1 MAPFPERRRGRPHPS
16 RPRAPSRAAPSAA
29 GPSEA
34 RLGRS
39 RKQRVSSSPPSA
51 HVPPPPGEHTG
62 KSPPC
67 RDARLPGGPG
77 RPADGVPAGLPA
89 RRRLQR
95 EGVTSAP
102 AREASELGC
111 TWGLRTPRR
120 GHREGRGHGTV
131 HGAAPDL
138 AASVSLLPEPTALTF
153 SRVSFSSL
161 SGGRG
166 GQGTERAGRRRSAFL
181 LWRLW
186 ARAQT
191 MPSAQP
197 GAADG
202 APRALLALGPPKAPA
217 RTPRHSNDL
226 TAQRTDLVTC
236 PRPGS
241 RVHPCPCKDMV
252 NTLPS
257 GTCSGESTNERM
269 TVTPFDS
276 FREQGR
282 KPSDRHTVRPGR
294 VGTAEIIREDAART
308 AVPHSPSCEGCR

>member
-1 MAPFPERRRGRPHPS
+1 MASLPGSLPGATCRGRGS
-16 RPRAPSRAAPSAA
+16 PRHLHEKPRSSV
-29 GPSEA
+29 A
-34 RLGRS
+34 RG
-39 RKQRVSSSPPSA
+39 V
-51 HVPPPPGEHTG
+51 
-62 KSPPC
+62 C
-67 RDARLPGGPG
+67 G
-77 RPADGVPAGLPA
+77 RPA
-89 RRRLQR
+89 
-95 EGVTSAP
+95 EGTVKVAVTAQ
-102 AREASELGC
+102 C
-111 TWGLRTPRR
+111 TAQLRTSP
-120 GHREGRGHGTV
+120 
-131 HGAAPDL
+131 PL
-138 AASVSLLPEPTALTF
+138 SLLPEPTALTF

-241 RVHPCPCKDMV
+241 RVHPCPCKDTA